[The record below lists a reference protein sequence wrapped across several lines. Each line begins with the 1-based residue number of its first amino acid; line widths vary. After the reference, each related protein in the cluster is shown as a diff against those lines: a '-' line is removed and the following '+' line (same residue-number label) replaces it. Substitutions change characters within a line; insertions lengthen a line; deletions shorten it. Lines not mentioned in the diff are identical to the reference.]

1 MHSKTR
7 RIAASALAPLP
18 IAIFVLLCIW
28 SDHGSTEE
36 PPQAA
41 IDAATSAATPEPEK
55 VVIGAYI
62 NDIQEL
68 DFKTNSYAVD
78 LYVWFRWKPEEGV
91 DPSKSMEFMN
101 RYDPDNHVRTEL
113 YEEPKKMPD
122 GSLYSIIRNQ
132 GRFSTKFPLEHYP
145 FDTQSLSVEMEDTIS
160 GIDKQVYVPDPNG
173 AVTINPD
180 ITLPGF
186 RVGAPVMHI
195 AANTYPT
202 DFGDL
207 TEPDASPYSR
217 VTLSVPVTR
226 PILAMTI
233 KTFVPIALI
242 VVCAALVFFVR
253 PHYVEGRMGLGITAL
268 LTLVALQLTSGASLP
283 EVDYL
288 MMLDKI
294 YLLAY
299 FFIIISLAHVVA
311 TSWRSADPNAEA
323 SISRGD
329 RIWVT
334 VLLGSYILANIIIFA
349 STLHA
354 V

>member
-173 AVTINPD
+173 TITINPD

-207 TEPDASPYSR
+207 TAP
-217 VTLSVPVTR
+217 TR
-226 PILAMTI
+226 A
-233 KTFVPIALI
+233 
-242 VVCAALVFFVR
+242 
-253 PHYVEGRMGLGITAL
+253 
-268 LTLVALQLTSGASLP
+268 
-283 EVDYL
+283 
-288 MMLDKI
+288 
-294 YLLAY
+294 
-299 FFIIISLAHVVA
+299 
-311 TSWRSADPNAEA
+311 
-323 SISRGD
+323 
-329 RIWVT
+329 
-334 VLLGSYILANIIIFA
+334 
-349 STLHA
+349 
-354 V
+354 